1 MIYTPLESLLTSM
14 FSKSEFCQ
22 TFTFRRRFYE
32 FISHK
37 RKYIVCMVHGN
48 WFYSTSI
55 IIEQAKVKSLKFFL
69 AQLLTNARIV
79 LIKEKLWTTKEITIY
94 F

>member
-1 MIYTPLESLLTSM
+1 M
-14 FSKSEFCQ
+14 
-22 TFTFRRRFYE
+22 
-32 FISHK
+32 
-37 RKYIVCMVHGN
+37 
-48 WFYSTSI
+48 FYSTSI
-55 IIEQAKVKSLKFFL
+55 IIEQAKVKSLNFIL